1 MYYLLETNYII
12 SENEIKEEGFEI
24 VDNTIGKWEKL
35 DGKFGIKEWFNAY
48 GFIKKQSDN
57 VFDLIEVGDLVE
69 EEDFN
74 EIYKVKIFDNGKD
87 EFRNKRFDKYNGDL
101 YVKYEG
107 CDDYYY
113 DYIETLGTIDIVKIF
128 KQNANGDYIKVWEK
142 ESE

>member
-57 VFDLIEVGDLVE
+57 VLDLIEVGDLVE

-107 CDDYYY
+107 CDDDYY

-128 KQNANGDYIKVWEK
+128 KPNANGDYIKVWEK